1 MVPEAPWDWSGGS
14 NMNNETRPAP
24 EPAAIDPDYSLWR
37 VVRFRLRQT
46 RVWWL
51 HTVFKVPL
59 SQTLFIAS
67 LVMKALGLRKA
78 GLKYLLLGRRVAPSS
93 RADAAIWR
101 IVEHD
106 QQGRSEFEGLLVEA
120 VKKPIHT
127 DRILILKV
135 PRIEGSE
142 VVEKGALIVKFT
154 ETFAPLFN
162 ELDVRHLANYF
173 RIILEPSWVGYSVP
187 ELLVWTQLR
196 PEKVIVLAP
205 YKSDFD
211 SLLAG
216 QSNLL
221 PVTLGP
227 ADWVNPTRFAKLEGA
242 EKVYDSIYVANFNPV
257 KRVDRYLRAVVRVS
271 QRRPEFR
278 AALVCAGLGKET
290 RYGHDILATIAWAKR
305 YANVDFFHSVDQRQ
319 LNALLNGA
327 KVNVLVSLREGA
339 NKCLAEGLFAGTP
352 ALLIDE
358 CACGNHRHITFETG
372 RSTPDRELEKMLIWF
387 ADHHA
392 EFRPNVWAATNISPV
407 ASIHRLSQILRE
419 LEVAEGSAWTTE
431 LKPKMNQPE
440 LGYVDAGDDW
450 LLSRREELLAAFA
463 HNTSVKVDDF
473 IRALAKSS

>member
-1 MVPEAPWDWSGGS
+1 
-14 NMNNETRPAP
+14 MNNQTLPAP
-24 EPAAIDPDYSLWR
+24 EPATIDPAYSTWR
-37 VVRFRLRQT
+37 VLRFRLRQT

-51 HTVFKVPL
+51 HTVFKAPL
-59 SQTLFIAS
+59 SKTLGIAS
-67 LVMKALGLRKA
+67 LVLRALGLRQPS
-78 GLKYLLLGRRVAPSS
+78 LKYLLLGRRVAPSS

-101 IVEHD
+101 IVEND

-127 DRILILKV
+127 DRILVLKV

-162 ELDVRHLANYF
+162 ELDVRRLAKYF

-187 ELLVWTQLR
+187 ELLIWTQLG

-205 YKSDFD
+205 YQPDFD
-211 SLLAG
+211 SLRAG
-216 QSNLL
+216 QSNLF

-227 ADWVNPTRFAKLEGA
+227 ADWVNPARFTKREGTAKD
-242 EKVYDSIYVANFNPV
+242 YDAIYVANFNPI

-271 QRRPEFR
+271 RHRPSYR

-290 RYGHDILATIAWAKR
+290 PYGQDILATIAWAKGH
-305 YANVDFFHSVDQRQ
+305 ANLEFFHSVTQRQ
-319 LNALLNGA
+319 LNDLLNRA

-358 CACGNHRHITFETG
+358 CACGNHRHITAETG
-372 RSTPDRELEKMLIWF
+372 RAVADRELEDALIQF
-387 ADHHA
+387 TDHDEA
-392 EFRPNVWAATNISPV
+392 FRPREWAEKHISPI
-407 ASIHRLSQILRE
+407 ASTRELSRVVRE
-419 LEVAEGSAWTTE
+419 LELAQGFQWTTD
-431 LKPKMNQPE
+431 LIPKMNQPE
-440 LGYVDAGDDW
+440 LAYVNPSDEW
-450 LLSRREELLAAFA
+450 LLPWRAALLAAFA
-463 HNTSVKVDDF
+463 NSGSSARAHEFLRSLSTTESESRDDS
-473 IRALAKSS
+473 RVV